1 MGKAHFPIINMTVN
15 DIKTAIINGQLD
27 AALDLL
33 KQTIKTRE
41 GMKALQLKSE
51 LGIGDTVYFT
61 SKVRPAYL
69 AGVPAKVKD
78 INRVRIV
85 VDLLNPVGRFNK
97 NITVPVELVT
107 NVKP

>member
-1 MGKAHFPIINMTVN
+1 MTVN

-41 GMKALQLKSE
+41 GMKALQLKNE
-51 LGIGDTVYFT
+51 LSIGDTVYFT
-61 SKVRPAYL
+61 SKVRPTYL
-69 AGVPAKVKD
+69 VGAPATVKD

-85 VDLLNPVGRFNK
+85 VDLVKPAGLFNK
-97 NITVPVELVT
+97 NVTVPVELVT
-107 NVKP
+107 NVKPS